1 MATKTFFKGL
11 MASEDIRAFV
21 GSALFQVDGVN
32 APIHDGAFVKLGDL
46 APDTTYG
53 IEDDVA
59 YNVYTCS
66 APEEVTDEVVVL
78 DYAGIQEGTIGN
90 NDYKI
95 GIPLYDLVC
104 PAGRPCRFRRMAVG
118 DKFWL
123 TDGLFESAP
132 VLKEFAELTAGKTT
146 LTPAASHTEGQFG
159 VKILAEAEMT
169 TGQIANGKRYLV
181 EVVEL

>member
-1 MATKTFFKGL
+1 MATKTFSKAL
-11 MASEDIRAFV
+11 MASEDIKAYV
-21 GSALFQVDGVN
+21 GSALFQVDGID

-46 APDTTYG
+46 AEDTTYG
-53 IEDDVA
+53 VENDVR
-59 YNVYTCS
+59 YNIYTCS

-78 DYAGIQEGTIGN
+78 DYAGIQEGTIGQ

-95 GIPLYDLVC
+95 GIPLYNLVC
-104 PAGRPCRFRRMAVG
+104 PAGMPCRFRRMAVG
-118 DKFWL
+118 DKMWL
-123 TDGLFESAP
+123 SDGLFEGTP

-146 LTPAASHTEGQFG
+146 LTPQASHTEGQFG
-159 VKILAEAEMT
+159 VKILAEAELT